1 MNKPEIYIL
10 GTPYVDLSF
19 VNFCD
24 AVKAAAVACSYSAGA
39 PIMPDE
45 LIDDIR
51 DCIASKGEW
60 LSGDYS
66 ISVSDYWRK

>member
-10 GTPYVDLSF
+10 DTPYVSLSF
-19 VNFCD
+19 FNFND
-24 AVKAAAVACSYSAGA
+24 AVKAAAVACSYAA
-39 PIMPDE
+39 DTPISSYD

-51 DCIASKGEW
+51 DCIANKGEW

-66 ISVSDYWRK
+66 ISLSV

>member
-10 GTPYVDLSF
+10 GTPYIALSF
-19 VNFCD
+19 SNFDD
-24 AVKAAAVACSYSAGA
+24 AVKAAAVACSYAADA
-39 PIMPDE
+39 PIRPDD

-51 DCIASKGEW
+51 DCIANKGEW

-66 ISVSDYWRK
+66 ISVSDYWRM